1 MSDTSSPATPQPTP
15 TPTPPG
21 PTPPT
26 PPSPPPP
33 EPSWVKPS
41 IGIFSFVIFAAALF
55 VTWKFS
61 QTAAFNLLV
70 GAVIAN
76 VTTVIGY
83 YFGSSSGSAHK
94 TALLATTLPS
104 ERPGGG

>member
-15 TPTPPG
+15 TAPSL
-21 PTPPT
+21 TPPT
-26 PPSPPPP
+26 H
-33 EPSWVKPS
+33 EPIWAKPS
-41 IGIFSFVIFAAALF
+41 IGIFSFVIFGAAL
-55 VTWKFS
+55 VATWLYNKD
-61 QTAAFNLLV
+61 AAFNLLI

-94 TALLATTLPS
+94 TALLAARPPTP
-104 ERPGGG
+104 PGGG